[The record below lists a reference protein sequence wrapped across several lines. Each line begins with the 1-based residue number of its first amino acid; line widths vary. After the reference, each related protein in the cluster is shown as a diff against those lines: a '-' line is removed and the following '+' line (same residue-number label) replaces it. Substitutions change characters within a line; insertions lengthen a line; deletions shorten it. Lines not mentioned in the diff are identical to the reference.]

1 MGIWVRLKACK
12 VSGCR
17 VNVKARRETVIKHVL
32 MAFGRIGAVDKTR
45 IAAWWVALSVNA
57 FFVCYLLTAQRQ
69 AWVSVAPES
78 SQNRV
83 QLFFIPKPKLELVA
97 EPAQNIVQSQPRTR
111 QMPQQK
117 AVPRSSRAVADAEQP
132 AIPVTDRPDDWFVA
146 GASPAQSITRPDED
160 FVRDPLQRQPA
171 RMEATRARM
180 RLAFRDSSL
189 GGRLHSL
196 SQAGIC
202 KELRA
207 QLGSNPASASAIL
220 ASMRRHGCIKAGD

>member
-1 MGIWVRLKACK
+1 M
-12 VSGCR
+12 
-17 VNVKARRETVIKHVL
+17 
-32 MAFGRIGAVDKTR
+32 DKTR

-57 FFVCYLLTAQRQ
+57 FFVCYLLTVQRQ
-69 AWVSVAPES
+69 AWVSVAPEP

-83 QLFFIPKPKLELVA
+83 QLFFIPKPKPELA
-97 EPAQNIVQSQPRTR
+97 PEPVQNILRPQPGTR

-117 AVPRSSRAVADAEQP
+117 AVPAPLRAVADTEQTP
-132 AIPVTDRPDDWFVA
+132 AIPVTDRPDDWFAA
-146 GASPAQSITRPDED
+146 GVSITRPGED

>member
-1 MGIWVRLKACK
+1 M
-12 VSGCR
+12 
-17 VNVKARRETVIKHVL
+17 
-32 MAFGRIGAVDKTR
+32 
-45 IAAWWVALSVNA
+45 SVNA

-69 AWVSVAPES
+69 AWVSVAPAP

-83 QLFFIPKPKLELVA
+83 QLFFIPKPKPELA
-97 EPAQNIVQSQPRTR
+97 PEPVQNILRPQPGTR

-117 AVPRSSRAVADAEQP
+117 AVPALLRAVANTEQTP
-132 AIPVTDRPDDWFVA
+132 AIRVTDRPDDWFVA
-146 GASPAQSITRPDED
+146 GASPAQSIARPGED

-220 ASMRRHGCIKAGD
+220 ASMRRHGCIKEGN